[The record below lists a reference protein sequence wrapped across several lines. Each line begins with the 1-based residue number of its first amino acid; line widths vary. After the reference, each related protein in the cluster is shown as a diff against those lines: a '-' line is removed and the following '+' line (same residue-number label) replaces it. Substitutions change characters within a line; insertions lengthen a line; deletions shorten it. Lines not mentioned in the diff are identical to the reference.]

1 MCCVLVCERQN
12 LALGTT
18 CAPGSEAV
26 LSLSPISFWSQAFP
40 VRLESEEAQKEGKN
54 LAVMKTCCAAYGRGR
69 EWRVGEGQLRGHVTR
84 GPGSEVCSPG
94 RWEQV
99 TANL

>member
-1 MCCVLVCERQN
+1 MCCVFVCERQN
-12 LALGTT
+12 LALGPT
-18 CAPGSEAV
+18 CTPGSEAV

-54 LAVMKTCCAAYGRGR
+54 SAVMKTCCAAYGQGR
-69 EWRVGEGQLRGHVTR
+69 EKRVGEGQLRGHVTR

-94 RWEQV
+94 QWEQV